1 MKDLWNYL
9 KETEKPIVLYGT
21 GNGAD
26 KIIDR
31 MIEDGT
37 WNKVKGV
44 FASSGFVRDRY
55 FRGIKV
61 ETYEAVKNRL
71 GDMIV
76 LLCFG
81 SSLPEVIRNVEKIA
95 GENELYAPQVP
106 VYGTGIFDSRY
117 CNEHKE
123 ELGRSRSLMADE
135 LSVRTF
141 DNTVSYFL
149 SGDISYLRDCEV
161 DKTDEYKLTSLKEN
175 AVYLDLGAF
184 TGDTASEYRE
194 VFPSISRIIAVEPDS
209 RNYRRLCDNTKEI
222 TGITCI
228 NALISDTCG
237 ITHINQG
244 KGRGVHE
251 QDKGLDI
258 ICTTVDTILG
268 SSGADLI
275 KFDVEGNELKALTG
289 AIQTIRDF
297 KPVLHI
303 ACYHRS
309 SDLFE
314 IPLFVNSIRDDY
326 KIYMRH
332 RKHLLNWDTQFICI

>member
-31 MIEDGT
+31 MILDGT
-37 WNKVKGV
+37 WSKVKGI

-61 ETYEAVKNRL
+61 ETYETLKSRL
-71 GDMIV
+71 GNMIV

-81 SSLPEVIRNVEKIA
+81 SSLPGVIDNVERIA
-95 GENELYAPQVP
+95 SENELYAPQVP
-106 VYGTGIFDSRY
+106 VYGTGIFDSGY
-117 CNEHKE
+117 YNEHKE
-123 ELGRSRSLMADE
+123 ELERSRSLMADE
-135 LSVRTF
+135 LSAVSF
-141 DNTVSYFL
+141 DNTISYFL
-149 SGDISYLRDCEV
+149 SGDMSYLRKCEV
-161 DKTDEYKLTSLKEN
+161 DKADEYRLTSLMEN

-184 TGDTASEYRE
+184 TGDTALEYSK
-194 VFPSISRIIAVEPDS
+194 VFPSISRIIAVEPDA

-222 TGITCI
+222 EGITCI

-258 ICTTVDTILG
+258 ECTTVDAILAG
-268 SSGADLI
+268 SGTDLI
-275 KFDVEGNELKALTG
+275 KFDVEGNEIKALTG
-289 AIQTIRDF
+289 AVHTVREY